1 MQLSEQSSYLLITV
15 LTCTLM
21 LTLVLYILTIHFA
34 SNVFQNFFQSGGND
48 QGKTFL
54 TFEWTNQHGSGG
66 NDRTN
71 PHKMN
76 SNVVLQYMC
85 QWVPGQNKPDGDV
98 YTLRNGIST
107 NTPKFKATNKKDA
120 ETQAQYKQRKN
131 GDMDINTG
139 LHESWEWYDKCKRRE
154 QNKGKYNALY

>member
-1 MQLSEQSSYLLITV
+1 
-15 LTCTLM
+15 M

-34 SNVFQNFFQSGGND
+34 PNVFQNFFQSGGND

-154 QNKGKYNALY
+154 QNKGKYNAFY